1 MVGEIYKICCISLGT
16 PPVKFDWEYTDTK
29 GNAHSIKGISPLQ
42 FYTDHI
48 RPVFDMEEKICLIN
62 DPRPNHSYMKLYT
75 VQYLGNMREGYPV
88 RYVNVP
94 VDVLKGAVSK
104 AVKNKEAVWFGC
116 DVGKQFERHC
126 GSLSLENFDY
136 ELTFGVS
143 VMNMSKADRLIFGES
158 LMTHAMVITGLQIEK
173 GDDDNEKY
181 VRWQIENSWGSNSG
195 KKGYLVMTD
204 SWFSEFVYEAV
215 VDKCHVSK
223 DVIDVLQQKAVV
235 LPPWDPM
242 GALAHGQ

>member
-94 VDVLKGAVSK
+94 VDVLKRAVSK
-104 AVKNKEAVWFGC
+104 AVKNKEVRTYVC
-116 DVGKQFERHC
+116 
-126 GSLSLENFDY
+126 
-136 ELTFGVS
+136 S
-143 VMNMSKADRLIFGES
+143 V
-158 LMTHAMVITGLQIEK
+158 
-173 GDDDNEKY
+173 
-181 VRWQIENSWGSNSG
+181 
-195 KKGYLVMTD
+195 
-204 SWFSEFVYEAV
+204 
-215 VDKCHVSK
+215 
-223 DVIDVLQQKAVV
+223 
-235 LPPWDPM
+235 
-242 GALAHGQ
+242 